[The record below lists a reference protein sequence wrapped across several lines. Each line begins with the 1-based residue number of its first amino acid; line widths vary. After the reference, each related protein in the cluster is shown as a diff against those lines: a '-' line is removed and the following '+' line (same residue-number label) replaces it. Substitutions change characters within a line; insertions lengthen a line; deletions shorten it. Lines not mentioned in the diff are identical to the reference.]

1 MDAPVLTT
9 FLEVIGWIT
18 IVAFLLLALAL
29 FIWVFADVFRRRDL
43 SGLGKA
49 GWILLILI
57 LPLFGCLIYF
67 STRPKPGGDDDPV
80 ISWAPAKGAM
90 TPTEELEY
98 ARGLM
103 QKGTITQDNFEEV
116 KRNLGF

>member
-1 MDAPVLTT
+1 MDAPVLTL
-9 FLEVIGWIT
+9 FLEAIAWIT
-18 IVAFLLLALAL
+18 VAAFLLIALAV
-29 FIWVFADVFRRRDL
+29 FIWVFADIFRRRDL

-49 GWILLILI
+49 GWVLLIFV
-57 LPLFGCLIYF
+57 LPLIGGLIYL
-67 STRPKPGGDDDPV
+67 STRPSGTGDDDPV

-98 ARGLM
+98 AHGLM
-103 QKGTITQDNFEEV
+103 QKGTITQGNFEEI